1 MALTWP
7 FLFQASPVV
16 FSIKK
21 TMDNCGHD
29 IGNFIIGETVSGF
42 NFRNKNIKKGS
53 KFRDSSILNFL
64 LSKINGN

>member
-1 MALTWP
+1 
-7 FLFQASPVV
+7 
-16 FSIKK
+16 
-21 TMDNCGHD
+21 MDNCGHD